1 MLRGKKVKMGEK
13 VKFGSEKVEK
23 SDKIKLVSNIFS
35 SVANKYDIMNDVM
48 SFGLHRQWK
57 NRMLSI
63 SKLKSMK
70 RDVFGLGLMQF
81 IVTAGAAYIAA
92 IGLGLPPP
100 AAVTVGGAL
109 ALSSSAFVLQLL
121 KDKNAMGTRH
131 GEL

>member
-1 MLRGKKVKMGEK
+1 MGLE
-13 VKFGSEKVEK
+13 
-23 SDKIKLVSNIFS
+23 
-35 SVANKYDIMNDVM
+35 
-48 SFGLHRQWK
+48 
-57 NRMLSI
+57 LSI

-81 IVTAGAAYIAA
+81 IVTAGAAYIAS